1 MLINRLYQFI
11 ANRLSPS
18 GVNGRLSILIYHRVS
33 AEPDPFFPHE
43 VTQATFDA
51 QMTRLKAVF
60 NVLPLAEAIE
70 RLKNGTLPARAACI
84 TFDDGYANNAS
95 MALPVLQR
103 HGLKATFFIAT
114 AYLDGGRMFN
124 DTVIEAIR
132 QAKTDRLDLRELGL
146 GQFELNSYAAK
157 SHAINEILSEL
168 KYRSPEERRQKIAQL
183 CELAQCG
190 MLPDNLMMTSEQIK
204 ALHRAGMEIGAHTDS
219 HPILAKMDSEAVK
232 QEILAGKQ
240 FLEKLLDEPIR
251 LFAYPNGKPGIDY
264 LPEQAKLVKE
274 LGFMAAVSTQ
284 RAVASQYSDHFQLPR
299 FTPWQS
305 NIHYFIPE
313 LLKNLRRRRA
323 VIRHASDNQAFELKR
338 KQLRRES

>member
-1 MLINRLYQFI
+1 LYRQI
-11 ANRLSPS
+11 ASYLSPA
-18 GVNGRLSILIYHRVS
+18 GERGLLSILIYHRVLV
-33 AEPDPFFPHE
+33 ATDALFPHE
-43 VTQATFDA
+43 VTQATFDM
-51 QMTRLKAVF
+51 QMAHLKSVF
-60 NVLPLAEAIE
+60 NVLPLSEAVE
-70 RLKNGTLPARAACI
+70 RLKCGTLPARAACI
-84 TFDDGYANNAS
+84 TFDDGYADNATI
-95 MALPVLQR
+95 ALPILQR

-114 AYLDGGRMFN
+114 AYIDGGRMFN
-124 DTVIEAIR
+124 DSVIEAIR

-146 GQFELNSYAAK
+146 GQFELNGYAAK

-168 KYRSPEERRQKIAQL
+168 KYSSPQERRQKIAQL
-183 CELAQCG
+183 YELAQCG
-190 MLPDNLMMTSEQIK
+190 TQPDNLMMTSEQIK
-204 ALHRAGMEIGAHTDS
+204 ALHHAGMEIGAHTDS

-264 LPEQAKLVKE
+264 LPEQAKLVKALE
-274 LGFMAAVSTQ
+274 FMAAVSTQ

-313 LLKNLRRRRA
+313 LLKNLRRRRTD
-323 VIRHASDNQAFELKR
+323 IRHASDNQVFELKR
-338 KQLRRES
+338 KRLRRES